1 MSEGHPRAIL
11 SKSPRYEMLDVW
23 RGVVCLVVVME
34 HVGVSLWAGTSEGQ
48 GWEGRLRQAIG
59 SALTWNFGSPL
70 FFVMSGYCIASSL
83 DGARRKATA
92 PGEFLLRGLWRIFPT
107 YWAALLGFVV
117 LVSGLDAVGMPGL
130 HNNSVS
136 LQIGSPA
143 DLTWAQ
149 WLGNLTLTETWRPLV
164 GGGAASV
171 FTRVAWSLCYQ
182 EQFYLLCVL
191 ALWLFPRRID
201 LALGIAT
208 VAIVAFRVAT
218 WDTGAIHRIEGSLPI
233 YWHVFA
239 VGLAVYWRLNWA
251 GSAMAK
257 PGVDLALV
265 ALAILR
271 WTVSDVATGAS
282 AAFGLLLIGLH
293 RWDRQTAGLSW
304 LGPIRACGRRSFS
317 IYLAHLP
324 VTTVGNALLFE
335 AGVTGYWARAIVMVP
350 VVTLASVGTGWVFHH
365 VVELRFTG
373 LPPLLGFKR
382 EVATAPGKALALM
395 AA

>member
-1 MSEGHPRAIL
+1 MSSDHPRGNL
-11 SKSPRYEMLDVW
+11 NKSPRYEMLDVW
-23 RGVVCLVVVME
+23 RGVVCLVVVLE
-34 HVGVSLWAGTSEGQ
+34 HVGVCLWEGTSDGQ
-48 GWEGRLRQAIG
+48 GWEGLLRRAF
-59 SALTWNFGSPL
+59 SAALTWNFGSPL

-83 DGARRKATA
+83 DSARRKATA
-92 PGEFLLRGLWRIFPT
+92 PGEFLLRRLWRIFPT

-117 LVSGLDAVGMPGL
+117 LVTGLDAVGLKFL

-182 EQFYLLCVL
+182 EQFYVVCVL

-208 VAIVAFRVAT
+208 AVIVSFRVAT
-218 WDTGAIHRIEGSLPI
+218 WDAGAIDRIEGSFPI

-239 VGLAVYWRLNWA
+239 VGLAVYWRLNLARSA
-251 GSAMAK
+251 GAK
-257 PGVDLALV
+257 RGVDLALV
-265 ALAILR
+265 ALAILG
-271 WTVSDVATGAS
+271 WAVSDIATGAS
-282 AAFGLLLIGLH
+282 AGFAMLLVGLH
-293 RWDRQTAGLSW
+293 RWDRQAAGLAW
-304 LGPIRACGRRSFS
+304 LGPLRSCGRRSFS

-324 VTTVGNALLFE
+324 VTTVGNALLLQ

-382 EVATAPGKALALM
+382 GGATAPGKALALM